1 MLRYERDTICRE
13 KKERKKGGREGGERG
28 WRDRG
33 ICVRLRKCASSYLY
47 FKCEIK
53 ANKNVQK
60 EAMGDSRKIERERA
74 ADREREREKER
85 ERGERE
91 KEFCAGLR

>member
-1 MLRYERDTICRE
+1 ME
-13 KKERKKGGREGGERG
+13 REGGERG
-28 WRDRG
+28 WRDRE

-60 EAMGDSRKIERERA
+60 EAMGDRRKIERESSSR
-74 ADREREREKER
+74 
-85 ERGERE
+85 
-91 KEFCAGLR
+91 